1 MSNPANKFNSIQ
13 LLKNRWLLRD
23 ERKVPTSST
32 WLYRTV
38 AFILVTKCTPHQNAR
53 KEFEKMSRKRRWK
66 EAHHD
71 RSAAHSSVSC
81 LETIIEKEKK
91 VRKIG
96 EDEEEK
102 NGTNGEKARVVE
114 PWNILCH
121 KGNNPRY
128 GKASDG
134 FSAPYVVLYGYPRTK
149 EYHVGFPL
157 YRLLF
162 NELYRR
168 GKLVLVANLAPKI
181 VSPCMPCNCL
191 ITNKC
196 VRYPAEFLFVLFDCV
211 FWLFIPKSDG
221 LFIFHR
227 GERFA
232 WSPKT

>member
-1 MSNPANKFNSIQ
+1 MPRNNHREGEKGPKD
-13 LLKNRWLLRD
+13 RGGRR
-23 ERKVPTSST
+23 RKKT
-32 WLYRTV
+32 
-38 AFILVTKCTPHQNAR
+38 AR
-53 KEFEKMSRKRRWK
+53 M
-66 EAHHD
+66 
-71 RSAAHSSVSC
+71 
-81 LETIIEKEKK
+81 EKK
-91 VRKIG
+91 PGSLNLEIFCVI
-96 EDEEEK
+96 
-102 NGTNGEKARVVE
+102 
-114 PWNILCH
+114 
-121 KGNNPRY
+121 GNNPRY

-134 FSAPYVVLYGYPRTK
+134 FSAPYVVLYGYSRTK